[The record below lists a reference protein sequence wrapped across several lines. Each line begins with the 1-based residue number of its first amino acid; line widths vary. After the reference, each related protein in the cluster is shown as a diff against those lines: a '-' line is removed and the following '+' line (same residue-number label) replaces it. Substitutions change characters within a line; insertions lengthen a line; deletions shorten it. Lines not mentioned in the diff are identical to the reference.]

1 MIENPFYGQALHG
14 PFHICNIGDLV
25 LEEGGTLP
33 DCQIAYATFGEL
45 SAARD
50 NAILVT
56 TWFSG
61 TSKIMEQAYI
71 GPGRAL
77 DPSKYFIVVINQ
89 IGNGLSSS
97 PHNTPDPYGGPNFP
111 KVRIADDVRAQHRV
125 LTETFGI
132 GQLQLVVGGSMGA
145 EQTFEWAVRFPDMVR
160 RAAPIAGTA
169 RTTAHTAL
177 FAQTLMD
184 AITSDPAWQGGSYET
199 AEAVRAGLGRHAR
212 LWAVMGASPAMYA
225 QELWRGLGF
234 SSVEEFLVGLLDA
247 SFLPH
252 DANALLAQAWKWQH
266 ADVSRP
272 YEGDLGRALG
282 RITAKTF
289 VMPISTDM
297 FFTVADCAAEQ
308 KLIAGSELRVLQTD
322 WGHFGVMG
330 MDGTFLGQVDAAL
343 GKLLKEEAV
352 LF

>member
-1 MIENPFYGQALHG
+1 MMDHPFYGQALHG
-14 PFHICNIGDLV
+14 PFETFNIGNLV
-25 LEEGGTLP
+25 LEDGRTLR

-45 SAARD
+45 AAAKD

-71 GPGRAL
+71 GAGRAL
-77 DPSKYFIVVINQ
+77 DPARFFIIVVNQ
-89 IGNGLSSS
+89 LGNGLSSS
-97 PHNTPDPYGGPNFP
+97 PHNTPEPFGGPDFP
-111 KVRIADDVRAQHRV
+111 RVRIADDVRAQHR
-125 LTETFGI
+125 LLREKFGI
-132 GQLQLVVGGSMGA
+132 DRLELVMGGSMGA
-145 EQTFEWAVRFPDMVR
+145 EQTYEWAVRYPDMVR

-184 AITSDPAWQGGSYET
+184 AITSDPAWNGGWYET
-199 AEAVRAGLGRHAR
+199 AASLRAGLRRHAR

-225 QELWRGLGF
+225 QELWRSLGF
-234 SSVEEFLVGLLDA
+234 SSVEDFLLGVLDA

-252 DANALLAQAWKWQH
+252 DANALLTQAWKWQH

-272 YEGDLGRALG
+272 YGGDLGRALG

-308 KLIAGSELRVLQTD
+308 KLIPGSQLRVLQTD
-322 WGHFGVMG
+322 WGHLGVMG
-330 MDGTFLGQVDAAL
+330 MDAAFLGQVDGAL
-343 GKLLKEEAV
+343 GEILRLE
-352 LF
+352 